1 MNSPRRTAIAIR
13 HVAFEDL
20 GLVAPLLHAGGWTV
34 SYREAALDDLS
45 GPEMDAA
52 GLLAVLGGPI
62 GAYETDGYPFL
73 KAETALLEKRL
84 AAGKPVL
91 GICLGAQLMAQALGA
106 RVFSGGR
113 KEIGWGKV
121 SLSEEGMASALAPL
135 GAPDAAVLHWH
146 GDTFDLPGKALRLAC
161 NENYRNQAFS
171 YGPNALAL
179 QFHVEVDPKRLE
191 NWFVG
196 HACELSGAGISVP
209 ALRQAS
215 ARMQAVA
222 ERQAKAIF
230 APWLAGLEAVD

>member
-1 MNSPRRTAIAIR
+1 MNSPPRTAIAIR

-20 GLVAPLLHAGGWTV
+20 GLVAPLLQAAGWTV

-45 GPEMDAA
+45 GPEMETA

-62 GAYETDGYPFL
+62 GAYETDSYPFL
-73 KAETALLEKRL
+73 KAEMALLEKRL

-121 SLSEEGMASALAPL
+121 SLTEEGKASALAPL
-135 GAPDAAVLHWH
+135 AAPDAAVLHWH
-146 GDTFDLPGKALRLAC
+146 GDTFDLPEKALRLAC

-171 YGPNALAL
+171 YGANALAL
-179 QFHVEVDPKRLE
+179 QFHVEAVRLE
-191 NWFVG
+191 SWFVG
-196 HACELSGAGISVP
+196 HACELGGAGISVP
-209 ALRQAS
+209 ALRRETAG
-215 ARMQAVA
+215 MQAVA

-230 APWLAGLEAVD
+230 APWLAGLEAVG